1 MKNNLKI
8 LGVGP
13 VDDIKGKEWRSYI
26 PTGPHS
32 EYPSGTTC
40 FCSTQAQ
47 VLRRYFNSDI
57 MNHSVKFPRGSS
69 LIEPWRTPTED
80 TLAEFSTYDEYVK
93 MCGISRVY
101 AGVHFQASADEAE
114 KLCKLV
120 GDVAYEFVYAQVNGD
135 FTDFNV
141 INNEDKIKRS
151 LKFH

>member
-1 MKNNLKI
+1 MKNNLKL

-26 PTGPHS
+26 TTGPHS

-69 LIEPWRTPTED
+69 
-80 TLAEFSTYDEYVK
+80 FSLHASSFGYFLF
-93 MCGISRVY
+93 RQ
-101 AGVHFQASADEAE
+101 HFFYFQIHLVLFRLVWLVELLEAE
-114 KLCKLV
+114 LKHNCLV
-120 GDVAYEFVYAQVNGD
+120 VVV
-135 FTDFNV
+135 V
-141 INNEDKIKRS
+141 VKIELS
-151 LKFH
+151 